1 MILAIQRVRNQ
12 CNLLLGESLFV
23 VNFQKTVRFDEFE
36 TLQGAVLQ
44 QMLGFIRDN
53 WVPALKSDI
62 RNSLKDVG
70 KGSFN
75 LQETNREIYEFSKL
89 KRFLTMVNLKM
100 EDSLRYMEEQSVTQ
114 YQKFLMESTVAK
126 VTLALSRKPIP

>member
-1 MILAIQRVRNQ
+1 M
-12 CNLLLGESLFV
+12 FV